1 MTMWRPETNVNGNGV
16 VSEYGIVAN
25 VTETDR
31 IFRLGA
37 KAWLSGGTGGNG
49 WDEFK
54 WIATS
59 RGGRIIEKWAPTW
72 RFANFRAAWIPEHLR
87 ERVDFHML
95 GIPGTREEMEACAAE
110 ISAFADELR
119 TKHPHRRV

>member
-1 MTMWRPETNVNGNGV
+1 

-25 VTETDR
+25 VAEVDR

-59 RGGRIIEKWAPTW
+59 RGGRIVEKWAPTW
-72 RFANFRAAWIPEHLR
+72 RFTNFRAAWIPEHLR
-87 ERVDFHML
+87 ERVYCQLL
-95 GIPGTREEMEACAAE
+95 GMPGTRAAMEARAAE
-110 ISAFADELR
+110 LNAYADELR
-119 TKHPHRRV
+119 TKHPQRRAQQERL